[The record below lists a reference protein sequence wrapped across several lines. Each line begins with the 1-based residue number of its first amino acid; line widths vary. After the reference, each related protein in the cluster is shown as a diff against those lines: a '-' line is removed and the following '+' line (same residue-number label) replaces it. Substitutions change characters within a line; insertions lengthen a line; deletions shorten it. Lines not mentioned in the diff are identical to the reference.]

1 MKAFFKT
8 KKFWIITGAIIG
20 SILLFFIAYVIGESG
35 AVVALEEEK
44 VTYEELTS
52 RMAELEENVT
62 ELEGKIA
69 DAASTLADTASKVAS
84 EEKTLSDRQDEVEEA
99 LALISERDGLVDE
112 LTTLESE
119 VDNRQSDVEEL
130 DSEILNKQDNL
141 ASLEGQILEKSGE
154 PINLLAGEWI
164 VGLDLP
170 AARYQASGS
179 SNFVVY
185 SAGGGLV
192 VNTILGD
199 SSVGDGDY
207 VFFAKDGY
215 MIESSAPATLLP
227 VE

>member
-1 MKAFFKT
+1 MKAFVKT
-8 KKFWIITGAIIG
+8 KKFWIITGGIIG

-35 AVVALEEEK
+35 AEVALEEEK
-44 VTYEELTS
+44 VTHEELTS
-52 RMAELEENVT
+52 KMEELEENVT
-62 ELEGKIA
+62 ELEGQIA
-69 DAASTLADTASKVAS
+69 DAESTLADTESKVAG
-84 EEKTLSDRQDEVEEA
+84 EEKTLSERQDEVEEA
-99 LALISERDGLVDE
+99 LALVSERDGLVDE
-112 LTTLESE
+112 LTRIENE
-119 VDNRQSDVEEL
+119 VGSRQSDLEAL
-130 DSEILNKQDNL
+130 DSDILNKQDEL
-141 ASLEGQILEKSGE
+141 ASLEGQIIEKSGE

-215 MIESSAPATLLP
+215 RIESSAPATLTP